1 MSVLLLI
8 FSVMKRFLHWMVLV
22 VFSGAMVCTV
32 LACVKPGTEDV
43 ATRGVKVSGVVST
56 ECLPQ
61 EGHFSVKGI
70 ETPDTVAVSVS
81 EGVVYVEHRHLS
93 VNCAFE
99 RVGVSLLMEGS
110 TVRVTEYG
118 TPDDANCVCE
128 INNSFRIENLP
139 RGVYTIVVENCA
151 SGPYSQIVNI

>member
-1 MSVLLLI
+1 MFNFLI
-8 FSVMKRFLHWMVLV
+8 FSVMKRLLHWMVLGM
-22 VFSGAMVCTV
+22 FSGAMVCAV
-32 LACVKPGTEDV
+32 LACVKPGTEGVD
-43 ATRGVKVSGVVST
+43 AGGVKVSGVMPT
-56 ECLPQ
+56 ECLSFP
-61 EGHFSVKGI
+61 SKGI
-70 ETPDTVAVSVS
+70 ETPDTVVISVS

-99 RVGVSLLMEGS
+99 TVSVSLLMEGS
-110 TVRVTEYG
+110 TVKVTEYG
-118 TPDDANCVCE
+118 MPDDANCVCE